1 MTPEGKVRTHLR
13 KEAKRRGFEHRK
25 LRWIARVGAPD
36 ELVFW
41 PFEENETLDAERRH
55 VAALVEVKR
64 QDGKLESHQNREIGR
79 LRKGGFRVFTIYNTD
94 GADMVLDYLTELV
107 QNGEKNVTKRG

>member
-41 PFEENETLDAERRH
+41 PDGPPLVH
-55 VAALVEVKR
+55 ALVEVKR

-79 LRKGGFRVFTIYNTD
+79 LRKGGFRVFTIYNTE

-107 QNGEKNVTKRG
+107 QNGENNVTKRG